1 MSVVALATL
10 AAVSF
15 GYQLGGTPLGP
26 VDVLDDGAGPIV
38 IARWNPTPALVALR
52 LSVPIDEETSPP
64 GAARILQELARKP
77 LEAEARRIG
86 ARIEF
91 SATPAHAVYMVSGP
105 ASVFGA
111 LVALLERAIGPPTLS
126 MRSLESARVAVQW
139 EAAAALETPGGLVRR
154 RLQKAMFPFLPA
166 PSGAPTALAP
176 LRPADLDAFW
186 RRNYR
191 PERMTLVAVG
201 PVRGD
206 RVASAVAEWRG
217 PERARPAPERAPYI
231 DVAPADGPEPQVVS
245 SWVGLGYPLEGED
258 PVVVAVAAHLIDD
271 RLATQGLRSA
281 AAELWWDAG
290 RLGIAVIGAA
300 LPGPPVE
307 GDGDIARSL
316 ADRLGALVR
325 GMAHSATAASVRR
338 ARDDLELRILLGA
351 RTPTG
356 LASLIGELADRAGDP
371 EAAPDFVTALA
382 RLDESEVLAL
392 LDRLSYQAPILVE
405 VAP

>member
-10 AAVSF
+10 AAISC
-15 GYQLGGTPLGP
+15 GYQLGDAAVGP
-26 VDVLDDGAGPIV
+26 VDVLDDGAGPAV

-91 SATPAHAVYMVSGP
+91 STTPAHAVYMVSGP
-105 ASVFGA
+105 VGVFGA
-111 LVALLERAIGPPTLS
+111 LVALLERAIGPPALS

-139 EAAAALETPGGLVRR
+139 EAAAALETPAGLVRR

-166 PSGAPTALAP
+166 PSGAPAALAP
-176 LRPADLDAFW
+176 LRPTDLDAFW

-206 RVASAVAEWRG
+206 RVAAAVAEWRG
-217 PERARPAPERAPYI
+217 PEPARHTPGRPPHI

-258 PVVVAVAAHLIDD
+258 PVVVAVAARLIDE
-271 RLATQGLRSA
+271 RLAAQGFRSVS
-281 AAELWWDAG
+281 AELWWDAG
-290 RLGIAVIGAA
+290 RLGIAVIGAD
-300 LPGPPVE
+300 LPGSAAE
-307 GDGDIARSL
+307 ANGDVARSL
-316 ADRLGALVR
+316 ADRLGTLVR
-325 GMAHSATAASVRR
+325 ETVHSASAASIRR
-338 ARDDLELRILLGA
+338 ARDDLEMRILLGA
-351 RTPTG
+351 RTPAG

-371 EAAPDFVTALA
+371 EAAPDFVAALA
-382 RLDESEVLAL
+382 ELDESEVLAL
-392 LDRLSYQAPILVE
+392 LDRLSYQAPIPVE